1 MPMSVRILCKAI
13 EMLILKKFPATSR
26 TIVLIAVSNFLFTTW
41 LLPEIYYQDK
51 VVASGVIN
59 EDHNRNAVLVQQLI
73 QRILRGEYLTQDV
86 VYKKE
91 VNKIIRSLH
100 DSVENY
106 IEEVLNISEHQVKRL
121 IDK

>member
-1 MPMSVRILCKAI
+1 
-13 EMLILKKFPATSR
+13 
-26 TIVLIAVSNFLFTTW
+26 
-41 LLPEIYYQDK
+41 
-51 VVASGVIN
+51 
-59 EDHNRNAVLVQQLI
+59 
-73 QRILRGEYLTQDV
+73 LTQDV